1 MKENKNW
8 KKQIALFLISQNL
21 SMFGSSVV
29 GFSIVWYITVT
40 TESGFWITLSTLATL
55 IPQVLVSLWAGVFA
69 DRYNKKTII
78 MLADGFTAL
87 ATLLAFVAFH
97 YGFANLSF
105 LIFIA
110 CLRSV
115 GGGFQAPA
123 VNALYPEI
131 VPREHLLRI
140 NGINQMA
147 NNVLLLLSPA
157 AGGAILGMFGMQ
169 WTFLV
174 DLLTAVI
181 AIAIMFRL
189 KIVTRAADRSDSS
202 VLKELREGVRYT
214 WSQPLLRVMLVC
226 YAVTFVL
233 ITPAAFLSPLM
244 VVRSFGSEVWK
255 LTANE
260 MLWSLGAL
268 LGGAFVAW
276 KGEFKNKITMI
287 AVSLAVFG
295 CTFALMGLSRVFWVY
310 LIFDCICG
318 MFVPVAFDE
327 LVARLRVLLRR
338 SNGQVSNVL
347 QCGGLEMDLNSRRV
361 SRDGRELQL
370 SAKEFAVLEYLLRNQ
385 GVVLARETIENHVWD
400 YDFEGGSNVVDVYI
414 RYLRKKVDDGF
425 EKKLIQTVR
434 GAGYVLKETL

>member
-1 MKENKNW
+1 M
-8 KKQIALFLISQNL
+8 
-21 SMFGSSVV
+21 
-29 GFSIVWYITVT
+29 
-40 TESGFWITLSTLATL
+40 
-55 IPQVLVSLWAGVFA
+55 
-69 DRYNKKTII
+69 
-78 MLADGFTAL
+78 
-87 ATLLAFVAFH
+87 
-97 YGFANLSF
+97 
-105 LIFIA
+105 
-110 CLRSV
+110 
-115 GGGFQAPA
+115 
-123 VNALYPEI
+123 
-131 VPREHLLRI
+131 
-140 NGINQMA
+140 
-147 NNVLLLLSPA
+147 LLLLSPA

-295 CTFALMGLSRVFWVY
+295 CTFALMGLSPFLIIAFDNVLIISLNTVIQMYGGAEADMLFDLYDNRAELYADRDDAARRHYIGNGGDPGIQFRRGTPGSDPERTEVY
-310 LIFDCICG
+310 HIAG
-318 MFVPVAFDE
+318 GGAVQHHVPVFPDAGAIFC
-327 LVARLRVLLRR
+327 
-338 SNGQVSNVL
+338 VSL
-347 QCGGLEMDLNSRRV
+347 YAQ
-361 SRDGRELQL
+361 
-370 SAKEFAVLEYLLRNQ
+370 
-385 GVVLARETIENHVWD
+385 
-400 YDFEGGSNVVDVYI
+400 
-414 RYLRKKVDDGF
+414 
-425 EKKLIQTVR
+425 
-434 GAGYVLKETL
+434 